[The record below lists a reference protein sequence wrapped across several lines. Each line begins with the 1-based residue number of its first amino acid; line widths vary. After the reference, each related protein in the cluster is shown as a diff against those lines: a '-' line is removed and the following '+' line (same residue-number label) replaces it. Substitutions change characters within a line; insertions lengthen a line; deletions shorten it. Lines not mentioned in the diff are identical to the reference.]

1 MVLERQEYTFT
12 ANSKGVYAPLAG
24 DPSEEVR
31 VMACTDDLLTASSGV
46 AGRLLVSRALEGRS
60 GGRNTEPA
68 DVSCSC
74 RVFLCSASFSLKES
88 LSGSNL
94 TGFSATFGG
103 ATDRESEMEKGER
116 GEGEKREREALY
128 TCTSS
133 HVHPSPLPGIWIR
146 IWNKSQLS
154 MFYFQLFTMHAHT
167 IIYTSPQYT
176 YTVLEPLQ

>member
-1 MVLERQEYTFT
+1 MSRKYTSLLLLHGLDCHGLDM
-12 ANSKGVYAPLAG
+12 NLRPLAG

-31 VMACTDDLLTASSGV
+31 VMACTDGLLTASSGV

-88 LSGSNL
+88 LSGSNR

-103 ATDRESEMEKGER
+103 ATDREKRER
-116 GEGEKREREALY
+116 GEGWRERETLLHHTY
-128 TCTSS
+128 I
-133 HVHPSPLPGIWIR
+133 PLHFPGSGT
-146 IWNKSQLS
+146 NHG
-154 MFYFQLFTMHAHT
+154 FTFSCLPCML
-167 IIYTSPQYT
+167 IQ
-176 YTVLEPLQ
+176 

>member
-103 ATDRESEMEKGER
+103 ATDRESEMEKEGK
-116 GEGEKREREALY
+116 GKGEKGRRGRERLY
-128 TCTSS
+128 IL
-133 HVHPSPLPGIWIR
+133 HH
-146 IWNKSQLS
+146 
-154 MFYFQLFTMHAHT
+154 
-167 IIYTSPQYT
+167 T
-176 YTVLEPLQ
+176 YTPLHFPGSGTNHSFQCFTFSCLPYMLIQ

>member
-1 MVLERQEYTFT
+1 MKLR
-12 ANSKGVYAPLAG
+12 PLAG

-31 VMACTDDLLTASSGV
+31 VMACTDGLLTASSGV

-88 LSGSNL
+88 LSGSNR

-103 ATDRESEMEKGER
+103 ATDRESEMKKEGKGR
-116 GEGEKREREALY
+116 GVEGKRDS
-128 TCTSS
+128 TSS
-133 HVHPSPLPGIWIR
+133 HVHPSLLPGIW
-146 IWNKSQLS
+146 NKSRL
-154 MFYFQLFTMHAHT
+154 YFQLFTVHACSYNNIH
-167 IIYTSPQYT
+167 IPQYT
-176 YTVLEPLQ
+176 LSLSLCSD